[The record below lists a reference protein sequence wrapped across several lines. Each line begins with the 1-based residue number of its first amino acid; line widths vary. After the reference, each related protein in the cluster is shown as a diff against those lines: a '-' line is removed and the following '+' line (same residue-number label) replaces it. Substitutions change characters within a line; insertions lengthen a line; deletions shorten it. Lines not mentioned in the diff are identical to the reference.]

1 MPRPPDDTRD
11 RGFATAVEMMYLLV
25 ACLAAL
31 LFITYLGRLHAA
43 AVEVTNTAQAAAR
56 AASQA
61 DDPDGA
67 LTAAAAAV
75 AGSALAGRCEGGGSV
90 SLGWVPSPTGAWQGG
105 SVTVTIRC
113 DVRNQSL
120 TGLWSPGTRTITMAD
135 TQPVD
140 RYQR

>member
-1 MPRPPDDTRD
+1 MPRRADSASTPIRS
-11 RGFATAVEMMYLLV
+11 ATT
-25 ACLAAL
+25 
-31 LFITYLGRLHAA
+31 I
-43 AVEVTNTAQAAAR
+43 
-56 AASQA
+56 AS
-61 DDPDGA
+61 PA